1 VKPAC
6 SPEVKPSPA
15 HQQESMYLTLQ
26 NSVATETAPAFNEM
40 LQPESPNWN
49 STSPE
54 IAAIPMTESTLL
66 SIFSSQDGHT
76 TRLGWISFATG
87 LTYCGICLGSAVE
100 PRVGESCEACG
111 AQVISV
117 FDAANG
123 SEAIRKAWCAAS
135 MATRVPEL
143 TSLAS

>member
-1 VKPAC
+1 
-6 SPEVKPSPA
+6 
-15 HQQESMYLTLQ
+15 MYSTLL
-26 NSVATETAPAFNEM
+26 NSVAPQTAQAFNEI

-54 IAAIPMTESTLL
+54 IAATPMTESTLH
-66 SIFSSQDGHT
+66 SVFTSQDGHT

-123 SEAIRKAWCAAS
+123 AEAIRKAWCAAG
-135 MATRVPEL
+135 MASTAPEL

>member
-1 VKPAC
+1 M
-6 SPEVKPSPA
+6 S
-15 HQQESMYLTLQ
+15 LTTEIR
-26 NSVATETAPAFNEM
+26 VATEPYKALADT
-40 LQPESPNWN
+40 LQPERQNWN

-54 IAAIPMTESTLL
+54 LTATPMTETTLN
-66 SIFSSQDGHT
+66 SIFSSQDGHQ

-117 FDAANG
+117 FDAASG
-123 SEAIRKAWCAAS
+123 PEAIRRAWNQAGV
-135 MATRVPEL
+135 ATVMPEL
-143 TSLAS
+143 ALMAS